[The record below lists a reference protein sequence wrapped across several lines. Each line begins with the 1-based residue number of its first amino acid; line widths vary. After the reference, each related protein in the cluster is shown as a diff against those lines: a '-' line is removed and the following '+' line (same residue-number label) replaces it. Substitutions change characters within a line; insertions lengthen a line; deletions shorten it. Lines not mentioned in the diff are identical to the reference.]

1 MYSDKAYIQ
10 QASSALKK

>member
-10 QASSALKK
+10 QASSALKE